1 MDKKSTK
8 LREMAPI
15 SHTRTRLTAI
25 CLPLR
30 RAIAP
35 SAIFSSCRDRHKL
48 LRQFLADFDRFADL
62 LRWRIVVMPVA
73 AVSIISVN
81 GYGEQWQGGPMLY
94 YRCSSS
100 VLHLGFRK
108 LGPLKNSI
116 LPQPLNIVAI
126 LLFQQLR
133 EEAAEFFQLPVRSL
147 FHNLTASDHDD
158 FIDVSKR
165 TQAVRNHNHRA
176 SDNQLI
182 QSAHDFALGFH
193 IHARG
198 WLVQDEDGRVSQD
211 GARDGDALA
220 LTEREIFSLLVNLG
234 VIAAPVH
241 NGLVNLR
248 PFCCINN
255 IFQARAGPTYFDVIA
270 EGSLEQHHS

>member
-1 MDKKSTK
+1 MLS
-8 LREMAPI
+8 
-15 SHTRTRLTAI
+15 RLEN
-25 CLPLR
+25 R
-30 RAIAP
+30 V
-35 SAIFSSCRDRHKL
+35 
-48 LRQFLADFDRFADL
+48 FAQSLD
-62 LRWRIVVMPVA
+62 
-73 AVSIISVN
+73 
-81 GYGEQWQGGPMLY
+81 
-94 YRCSSS
+94 
-100 VLHLGFRK
+100 
-108 LGPLKNSI
+108 
-116 LPQPLNIVAI
+116 IVAI

-133 EEAAEFFQLPVRSL
+133 EESAQFLQLPVGSL
-147 FHNLTASDHDD
+147 LHNLAVPDNHN

-182 QSAHDFALGFH
+182 QRAHDFTLGFH
-193 IHARG
+193 VHAGG

-220 LTEREIFSLLVNLG
+220 LTEREILPLLVDFR

-255 IFQARAGPTYFDVIA
+255 IFQVRAGPPYFDVVA
-270 EGSLEQHHS
+270 EGSLEQHRLLKDDADILAQRHQRILAIIDAIDFHRAGLSFIETWNELDHRRLAAAGEANQGDSFASRNVQGNTRV